1 MSQISEN
8 MKILIN
14 PLDYP
19 SRRQVALDKLAAL
32 GSLEAISAICERA
45 LDPLEHPSIRYKA
58 VEYLRKKGIMY

>member
-32 GSLEAISAICERA
+32 GSLEAIVLYAKGLWTR
-45 LDPLEHPSIRYKA
+45 LNTRRFVIRQ
-58 VEYLRKKGIMY
+58 